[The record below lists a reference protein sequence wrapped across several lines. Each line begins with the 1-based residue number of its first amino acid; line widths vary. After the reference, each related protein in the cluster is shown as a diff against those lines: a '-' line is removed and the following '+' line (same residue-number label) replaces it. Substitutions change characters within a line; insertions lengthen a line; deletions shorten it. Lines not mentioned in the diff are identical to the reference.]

1 MEWFL
6 RVDSS
11 PSICRHTM
19 ESDALTRE
27 TAKEFVRE
35 VAVVIV
41 QLLKI
46 GERPNGR
53 WNGSRELIVR
63 QEPAIKQSN
72 R

>member
-11 PSICRHTM
+11 PKICRHTM

-41 QLLKI
+41 QLCEI
-46 GERPNGR
+46 VERPNGR
-53 WNGSRELIVR
+53 WNGS
-63 QEPAIKQSN
+63 
-72 R
+72 